1 MKDILVHLI
10 LSLVNF
16 LLNRAH
22 KPEISGSSAKRDK
35 RQKEVPKKNPATER
49 KGEYRT
55 LMN

>member
-22 KPEISGSSAKRDK
+22 KPEISALSLKLCYMGQNHEEKPSRQGFAVISS
-35 RQKEVPKKNPATER
+35 
-49 KGEYRT
+49 
-55 LMN
+55 